1 MNMLHTS
8 LIQTA
13 LLALQ
18 QSGELKYQS
27 KCGPTLPSGFY
38 KSVLYIDS
46 DKLSKFQV
54 TIYMTSKSPTGYAV
68 RVEAIA
74 EVPQLLLTDRYL
86 ESFEDFE
93 NEIDKDYSIAAY
105 KASRRR
111 QLNK

>member
-1 MNMLHTS
+1 MNIHTC

-27 KCGPTLPSGFY
+27 KCGNSLPSGFY
-38 KSVLYIDS
+38 KSVLYLDS

-54 TIYMTSKSPTGYAV
+54 TVYMTSKSPTGYAI

-74 EVPQLLLTDRYL
+74 QVPELLLTDRYL

-93 NEIDKDYSIAAY
+93 EEIDKDYSIVAY
-105 KASRRR
+105 KATRRR
-111 QLNK
+111 QLGK

>member
-1 MNMLHTS
+1 MNIHTS

-18 QSGELKYQS
+18 QAGELKYQS

-46 DKLSKFQV
+46 DKLSKFQITV
-54 TIYMTSKSPTGYAV
+54 YMTSKSPTGYAI
-68 RVEAIA
+68 RVEATGQ
-74 EVPQLLLTDRYL
+74 VPELLLTDRHL
-86 ESFEDFE
+86 KSFEDFE
-93 NEIDKDYSIAAY
+93 DEIDKDYSIAAY